1 MYVTSTDGP
10 NTSLAFYLLPNYENW
25 VNGGFISLLY
35 FL

>member
-10 NTSLAFYLLPNYENW
+10 NTSLAFYLLPIHEKW
-25 VNGGFISLLY
+25 VNGGFIFLLH